1 LSPFFSGGPAARYPA
16 VGTGIDE
23 TATCRAIAQKLINPI
38 RAIHTCSLMTNETER
53 FEDGSESIEA
63 RA

>member
-1 LSPFFSGGPAARYPA
+1 LSPFLSGGPAARYPA
-16 VGTGIDE
+16 VDTRTDE